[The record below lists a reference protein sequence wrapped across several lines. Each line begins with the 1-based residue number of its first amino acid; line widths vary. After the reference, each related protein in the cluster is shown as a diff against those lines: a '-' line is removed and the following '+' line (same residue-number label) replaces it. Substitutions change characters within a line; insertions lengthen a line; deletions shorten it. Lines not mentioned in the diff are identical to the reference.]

1 MKSIIL
7 EKSIFLVST
16 ETKLFWKQDSWR
28 IIWEFIRN
36 RSQNLSASSVN
47 NISKQAKFWKYTVWF
62 TQEKG
67 YFHLNNATN
76 HSHKKALLGG
86 KKKYHSGERPFSC
99 QHWSKT
105 FVEELQLKYHI
116 RVHTKQKSISCNTCG
131 ESFKNAHTLGQHQN
145 VHTGERCFKCK
156 ICEQIIWSKRSS
168 FKTYDNPRGIW
179 MWPMWQ
185 ILCQWN

>member
-1 MKSIIL
+1 MQQIIHTRRL
-7 EKSIFLVST
+7 
-16 ETKLFWKQDSWR
+16 SW
-28 IIWEFIRN
+28 E
-36 RSQNLSASSVN
+36 A
-47 NISKQAKFWKYTVWF
+47 
-62 TQEKG
+62 
-67 YFHLNNATN
+67 
-76 HSHKKALLGG
+76 

-105 FVEELQLKYHI
+105 FVEKLQLKYHI

-156 ICEQIIWSKRSS
+156 ICEKIIWSKRSS

-185 ILCQWN
+185 ILWNWTSEPSTTASQGVLWNMWEKKVSKQAEMAQIDAHRGKAI